1 MSLKKILNFLKSKV
15 FIVAMLIL
23 IQLLFFLWIISMLS
37 EYFLFIYFILVAL
50 SFIMSIYVLNKNDNP
65 SYKIAWVIMI
75 MTLPVFGGLIY
86 LLFGGQ
92 KVPKELRKRDHKSQM
107 DVQSVLWQNQQLM
120 EELKKDDPISF
131 KQSNYIW
138 ESADYPLYQHT
149 D

>member
-92 KVPKELRKRDHKSQM
+92 KVPK
-107 DVQSVLWQNQQLM
+107 
-120 EELKKDDPISF
+120 
-131 KQSNYIW
+131 
-138 ESADYPLYQHT
+138 
-149 D
+149 